1 MENLPPILTI
11 VLAQVTMILLAA
23 LGIGAYFHLRRTR
36 RHRNEFKAVMEIAR
50 HVGLSSPPRHTG
62 EHPET
67 DAGHMQSDSL
77 SMLVDDDF
85 TERTNRSIGEIRE
98 AIARLDVKFG
108 QFHLEDELRDQ
119 DIDHKIEEENSQI
132 LGMCK
137 ELGEVTAALHEL
149 RTQQAALNQ
158 ELQSLRVEVE
168 RRAAHDAETGAK
180 PAPAVKPGH
189 FDGEVTLIDDFSL
202 PDSVLD
208 ELEEVVKTAAE
219 APATRKAAPRYVTA
233 VNSAPARMKPK
244 VPRTTATPA
253 HKAAAISMHAPAAK
267 SAAVAQA
274 VDEPQFAFDP
284 AKIDD
289 LFNAPYFIPGAA
301 NAGINVEELNYEDFN
316 LDQPTG
322 AADAAQEQPHYD
334 ADRVFYQSSPQTG
347 LKAGWYFALRG
358 GKTHGPFGTKE
369 AGERVLREMIEH
381 FKRSGDTGGR

>member
-1 MENLPPILTI
+1 MPPILTI
-11 VLAQVTMILLAA
+11 VLAEVSVILLAA
-23 LGIGAYFHLRRTR
+23 LAIGLFIHLRRTR
-36 RHRNEFKAVMEIAR
+36 RHRTEFKAVMDIAR
-50 HVGLSSPPRHTG
+50 HVGMSPG
-62 EHPET
+62 M
-67 DAGHMQSDSL
+67 DAGHSPADAPFPP
-77 SMLVDDDF
+77 VDEDF
-85 TERTNRSIGEIRE
+85 IERTNRSIGEIRE

-132 LGMCK
+132 LVMRK

-149 RTQQAALNQ
+149 RTHQAALNE

-168 RRAAHDAETGAK
+168 RRAAQDARAGAM
-180 PAPAVKPGH
+180 PAPAAAPGH
-189 FDGEVTLIDDFSL
+189 LDSEVTLIDDFTL

-208 ELEEVVKTAAE
+208 ELDEVAKSAAA
-219 APATRKAAPRYVTA
+219 APATRKAAPRHVTGF
-233 VNSAPARMKPK
+233 NSAPARMKPK
-244 VPRTTATPA
+244 VPRTTAAPMQ
-253 HKAAAISMHAPAAK
+253 KAAAMSSHAPAAK

-322 AADAAQEQPHYD
+322 EADGPQQQPHYD

-347 LKAGWYFALRG
+347 LKAGWYFSLRG
-358 GKTHGPFGTKE
+358 GKAHGPFGTKE

-381 FKRSGDTGGR
+381 FKRTGDSGGR